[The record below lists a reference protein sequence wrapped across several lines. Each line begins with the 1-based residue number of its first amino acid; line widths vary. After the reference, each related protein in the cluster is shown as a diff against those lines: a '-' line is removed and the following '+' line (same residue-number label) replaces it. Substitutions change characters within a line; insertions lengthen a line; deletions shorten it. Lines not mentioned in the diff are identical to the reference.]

1 MWNSAL
7 DHASI
12 FKLSRATY
20 SQSERREEEFDK
32 CWKGAGR
39 GGIRKKTEEKEQKG
53 NMREFDSVCFTLFHQ
68 LFIIRRISGKLCPCL
83 GELVE
88 CMVVRRNWKRWLC
101 GRRKTAKN
109 TS

>member
-1 MWNSAL
+1 MREEYDRLRPMPTGAL

-53 NMREFDSVCFTLFHQ
+53 NMREFDS
-68 LFIIRRISGKLCPCL
+68 P
-83 GELVE
+83 
-88 CMVVRRNWKRWLC
+88 
-101 GRRKTAKN
+101 
-109 TS
+109 